1 MFWRALILILLV
13 LPTTIYAGEFK
24 ISPPSD
30 TARMT
35 MPCWKRAQLSAAL
48 NGAQFDPVVRGL
60 LAEQTDPSRSMA
72 TVWMHLLTGRSAIV
86 ITHATGEE
94 CLLVALTDAE

>member
-1 MFWRALILILLV
+1 MMRTLVALLFL
-13 LPTTIYAGEFK
+13 TTTTHAGEFK
-24 ISPPSD
+24 ISPPTES
-30 TARMT
+30 ARMT
-35 MPCWKRAQLSAAL
+35 MPCWQNTQLSAAL
-48 NGAQFDPVVRGL
+48 NLAQFDPVVRGL

>member
-1 MFWRALILILLV
+1 MFWRALILTLFV
-13 LPTTIYAGEFK
+13 LPTTAHTGEFN
-24 ISPPSD
+24 ISPPTD

-35 MPCWKRAQLSAAL
+35 MPCWERTQLSAAL
-48 NGAQFDPVVRGL
+48 NVAQFDPVVRGL

-72 TVWMHLLTGRSAIV
+72 TVWMHLLTGRSAVV

>member
-1 MFWRALILILLV
+1 MFWRALILILFV
-13 LPTTIYAGEFK
+13 FPTTAHAGDFK

-35 MPCWKRAQLSAAL
+35 MPCWTNTQLSAAL
-48 NGAQFDPVVRGL
+48 NVAEFEAVVRGL
-60 LAEQTDPSRSMA
+60 LAEQTDPSRPMA
-72 TVWMHLLTGRSAIV
+72 TIWMHMLTGRAAIV
-86 ITHATGEE
+86 ITQATGEE